1 MPSKRVR
8 PRKGSRVKEIVHPP
22 PTRRPI
28 DGVRYANQW
37 VAIYRREIVDS
48 GLVLEKLIA
57 RLRAKGIQEES
68 PVLHVPRLGV
78 RRL

>member
-1 MPSKRVR
+1 
-8 PRKGSRVKEIVHPP
+8 VKEIVHPA

-28 DGVRYANQW
+28 DGIRYANKW

-48 GLVLEKLIA
+48 DLDLEKLIA
-57 RLRAKGIQEES
+57 RLRAKGIHEEA

-78 RRL
+78 RPL